1 MSLLPVNDYVKML
14 DPRLDLSKTTKILLE
29 EGGSAVTLQR
39 YTANSVSPSA
49 VSFSQA
55 NPPSADT
62 IIDRNMMI
70 RMPIRL
76 RFTATNVPAGQF
88 LFQCDGRSISG
99 NAWTGGLVGGVDAP
113 RAFPVS
119 QITQSL
125 QLNLNS
131 QSFSQ
136 QINQYIEPVM
146 RYDNS
151 RIMGRTNYSLTPTMQ
166 DTYQA
171 YDDFTLYGSAKNV
184 LGSYGENDGRD
195 PRGGFAGLQV
205 VSQYLAGS
213 ADGTPSTGVGSVM
226 VAEVDCEFTENIF
239 VSPLGW
245 GKLDKRGL
253 YGIST
258 MSIVLNI
265 DSNFRN
271 LIWSHDAVSSG
282 KTIQNIELGFGV
294 TTPGFA
300 TLPELHV
307 TYITP
312 QFGTPMPVT
321 NLYEYNNIANYLNT
335 QQGSVPP
342 QGIQTYNVNNIQL
355 DSVPSHLFIFAK
367 KRVQDKTFNDTDS
380 YARIQGITMTFGNI
394 SGILSD
400 ATEQQLYKISVNNGS
415 KQSWNEWS
423 KYVGSVLCVS
433 FARDISMGMENVV
446 GAAGQYQVQ
455 YKLDIKNLSRDPII
469 YDIHTVVVYDGFVK
483 IEGQSVYLQNNL
495 GPIKSV
501 YNSPTVRNVEWAG
514 MDQFTGAGFKSF
526 LKSAGKKG
534 LQLAK
539 SEAKK
544 YGPDLVQM
552 ALSEIPGV
560 GPALGLAA
568 KEASKALT
576 GGQLTPEEYEMI
588 ISKLIKKAQKG
599 KKSMAKIEE
608 ISETDVVPYGGG
620 VIGGRKMTPAQMKK
634 MLAKSRR

>member
-1 MSLLPVNDYVKML
+1 MSLLPERDYVKAL
-14 DPRLDLSKTTKILLE
+14 DPRLDLSQTTKILLE
-29 EGGSAVTLQR
+29 EGGSSVTLQR

-55 NPPSADT
+55 NPPNAAT
-62 IIDRNMMI
+62 VIDRNMMI
-70 RMPIRL
+70 RMPVRL
-76 RFTATNVPAGQF
+76 KFTATNVPAGQF

-99 NAWTGGLVGGVDAP
+99 LPYTGGLVGGVDAP
-113 RAFPVS
+113 RAFPVN
-119 QITQSL
+119 QITSNL

-136 QINQYIEPVM
+136 QVNQYIEPLL

-151 RIMGRTNYSLTPTMQ
+151 RVMGRTNYSLTPTMQ

-171 YDDFTLYGSAKNV
+171 YDDFTTYGSGKNV
-184 LGSYGENDGRD
+184 LANYGENDGRD
-195 PRGGFAGLQV
+195 PRGGFSGIQV
-205 VSQYLAGS
+205 VSQYLVGS
-213 ADGTPSTGVGSVM
+213 ADGTPSAGLGSVM
-226 VAEVDCEFTENIF
+226 IAEVDCEFTENIF

-245 GKLDKRGL
+245 GKMDKRGL

-265 DSNFRN
+265 DSNYKN
-271 LIWSHDAVSSG
+271 LIWSHDQVSSG
-282 KTIQNIELGFGV
+282 KVIQDIELGYGV

-300 TLPELHV
+300 NLPELHV

-312 QFGTPMPVT
+312 QFGTPMPME
-321 NLYEYNNIANYLNT
+321 NLYEYNNIAAYLNT

-342 QGIQTYNVNNIQL
+342 QGIQTVNVNVVQL
-355 DSVPSHLFIFAK
+355 DSVPSHIFIFAK
-367 KRVQDKTFNDTDS
+367 KRVQDKTYNDPDC
-380 YARIQGITMTFGNI
+380 YARIRGITMTFGNV

-400 ATEQQLYKISVNNGS
+400 ATEQQLYKISCNNGS

-446 GAAGQYQVQ
+446 GALGQYQVQ
-455 YKLDIKNLSRDPII
+455 YKLNIQNLSRQAIT
-469 YDIHTVVVYDGFVK
+469 YDVNTIVVYDGFVRV
-483 IEGQSVYLQNNL
+483 EGRSVYLQNNL

-534 LQLAK
+534 LSLATK
-539 SEAKK
+539 EAKK
-544 YGPDLVQM
+544 YGPDLIQM

-568 KEASKALT
+568 KEASKALS
-576 GGQLTPEEYEMI
+576 GGSLSPEEYEMI
-588 ISKLIKKAQKG
+588 ISKLITKAKKG
-599 KKSMAKIEE
+599 KKTMSSIEE
-608 ISETDVVPYGGG
+608 MTDAVVPYGGG
-620 VIGGRKMTPAQMKK
+620 VIGGKRMTPAQMKK